1 VSKDIAFRVV
11 DRIVQRSK
19 SSLFEAALVRPEL
32 GKNTWFIKSLQNGD
46 VVKSERFY
54 KEANA
59 LSRWNE
65 LRASVL
71 GAS

>member
-1 VSKDIAFRVV
+1 VSKDFAFRVV
-11 DRIVQRSK
+11 DRIVQRSG

-46 VVKSERFY
+46 VVKSERFF
-54 KEANA
+54 KEAKA
-59 LSRWNE
+59 RTRWAE
-65 LRASVL
+65 LRASVK